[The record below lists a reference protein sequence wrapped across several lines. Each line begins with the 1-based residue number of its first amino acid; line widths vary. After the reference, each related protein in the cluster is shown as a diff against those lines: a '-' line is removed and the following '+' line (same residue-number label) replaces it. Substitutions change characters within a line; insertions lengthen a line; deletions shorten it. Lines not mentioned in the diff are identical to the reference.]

1 MSISGQS
8 TAEIVSGILNSSDR
22 NGKQIHRFIF
32 NLAKSNGEQVQTCH
46 LDNHVFHVFNI
57 V

>member
-8 TAEIVSGILNSSDR
+8 TAKIVSGILNSSDI
-22 NGKQIHRFIF
+22 NGKQVQRFVF
-32 NLAKSNGEQVQTCH
+32 NLAKSNGEQVQTFH
-46 LDNHVFHVFNI
+46 LDNHVLHVSNI